1 MMKESCCQFG
11 PERRLAGIITEPG
24 GRAPRL
30 GFVLV
35 SAGLLPKSGPYRLYA
50 QLARRLADDGI
61 VSLRFDL
68 GGIGDSGQEH
78 AGRPLKARTEL
89 EVRAALDYL
98 SERHDLDGIVL
109 GGLCSGAEDSFRS
122 AASDSRVTGV
132 VLIDPFAYRAP
143 GWAWRHVVHRL
154 GRRAL
159 RVLGL
164 YEPLVKAEM
173 SPSRADGDRS
183 GVVSYKYMER
193 PEATHILRTLL
204 KRNAQVHFVYTAGM
218 REVFNHSGQ
227 LRALISD
234 LDFDVRTISNRGA
247 PPSFRV
253 GGGVVTLDYL
263 PRIDHTQLL
272 EEDRR
277 TLVEAV
283 AQRLRGHA
291 V

>member
-1 MMKESCCQFG
+1 MNESCCQFG
-11 PERRLAGIITEPG
+11 PERRLAGIITEPSE
-24 GRAPRL
+24 RALRL

-35 SAGLLPKSGPYRLYA
+35 SAGLLPKCGPYRLYA

-78 AGRPLKARTEL
+78 EGRPLKARTEL
-89 EVRAALDYL
+89 EIRAALDYL
-98 SERHDLDGIVL
+98 SERYDLDGIVL

-122 AASDSRVTGV
+122 AASDARVTGV
-132 VLIDPFAYRAP
+132 VLIDPFAYRTR
-143 GWAWRHVVHRL
+143 GWAWRHVLHRL

-159 RVLGL
+159 RALGL
-164 YEPLVKAEM
+164 YEPLGAEM
-173 SPSRADGDRS
+173 PQARAEEKRPGL
-183 GVVSYKYMER
+183 VSYKYMER
-193 PEATHILRTLL
+193 AEARHILRTLV

-218 REVFNHSGQ
+218 REVFNHPGQ
-227 LRALISD
+227 LRALLRD
-234 LDFDVRTISNRGA
+234 LDFEVRTISNRGA

-253 GGGVVTLDYL
+253 GPGVVTLDYL

-277 TLVEAV
+277 RLVEVV
-283 AQRLRGHA
+283 ARRLRGHA
-291 V
+291 A